1 MNQGGN
7 GNGSHGGARREEGR
21 ERNGQSRPR
30 AAAGGIDR
38 MPPQAV
44 EVEQAVFGAMMID
57 SRAIGRAL
65 KSSMRAA
72 FITRRMGQFFRR

>member
-7 GNGSHGGARREEGR
+7 GNGRTGVPEEKKG

-30 AAAGGIDR
+30 AAAGIDR

-44 EVEQAVFGAMMID
+44 EVEQAV
-57 SRAIGRAL
+57 SER
-65 KSSMRAA
+65 
-72 FITRRMGQFFRR
+72 